1 MFVCFS
7 ASEFERTTT
16 TTYAE
21 EPTEM
26 TIENQAN
33 LNRIRNPV
41 LAQLSE
47 EARHVESQSRCNS
60 KACICYGNA
69 IIAITLFIFSF
80 CSIVFI
86 IIFVEYEVIENSIEH
101 HTIHPASSGLMDSST
116 HPVPARHHSSTTEQ
130 MAVGEER
137 SAAKGILDA
146 IDNRPTDE
154 DDPEEGRQNQYDVVN
169 TNGTT
174 KANVSAGVLD
184 LDPGKILH
192 YMTKTEWQTDEPVAS
207 PLLPTNVMQ
216 PPPKL
221 LALPTKRIIVSHTGG
236 KTCNSTVN

>member
-1 MFVCFS
+1 
-7 ASEFERTTT
+7 
-16 TTYAE
+16 
-21 EPTEM
+21 M
-26 TIENQAN
+26 TLENQAH

-101 HTIHPASSGLMDSST
+101 HTVHPSSALMDSST
-116 HPVPARHHSSTTEQ
+116 NPVTIHSTTTEQ
-130 MAVGEER
+130 MTVGEEK
-137 SAAKGILDA
+137 SVGKGILDA
-146 IDNRPTDE
+146 IGNRPMDE
-154 DDPEEGRQNQYDVVN
+154 DDPEEGRLNQYDLVSLNGSVTTVGAVN
-169 TNGTT
+169 
-174 KANVSAGVLD
+174 ASSVL
-184 LDPGKILH
+184 LSGGEVDPGKILH
-192 YMTKTEWQTDEPVAS
+192 YMTKTEWQASDEPAVS

-216 PPPKL
+216 QPPKL
-221 LALPTKRIIVSHTGG
+221 LTLPTKRIIVSHTGG
-236 KTCNSTVN
+236 KTCNSTVI